1 MIYYKFSTCINE
13 PLLSGTVHRLFQGSY
28 EDTWLDDSDILD
40 MIQTVE
46 QSEFIGNGW
55 LRSLSGVDYRVYD
68 MSDGLQTLLLAYHQ
82 TIPYFKFDALGINLY
97 PYLGKLFKSK
107 DVHFLGTINP
117 YICSLPNTY
126 EFPPIFMED
135 FGVEINSAEEFS
147 YFYEQWCTST
157 SESFAGL
164 YQYTLYNS
172 RLPVPVLLKHD
183 YTPKYKQYPSFRLEL
198 THKITF
204 LQGDSASGKSYFF
217 QTLLEL
223 QSEFGYVNNDWFM
236 IALENRMHIQRLL
249 EETRNTIILVDV
261 DKMSVGMEA
270 LTDLLSTP
278 SNILVIFVGHWFTSR
293 FRVSLDCL
301 YDVKFN
307 RHAKCISFSLK
318 WLPDY
323 FNLTDYTDIVV
334 EDSGSGQ
341 ELFLNLFHGAL
352 VHPAGGYMRVS
363 SEVNRLHFDS
373 KALVVLDYSTS
384 EVVIPKLIQAQNR
397 RTINILVA
405 SSAEYYILVGLGLMN
420 EYTSVLKYLAELSY
434 VDLKKYLS
442 YVGKTVI
449 TVETLD
455 LLAFTII
462 LRKYK
467 QYPIAPGSKSQS
479 ILELL
484 DIDYSLVLKAIQQDI
499 LRNSKVVDSSKED
512 STNYFI

>member
-13 PLLSGTVHRLFQGSY
+13 PLLSGTVHQLFQGSY

-55 LRSLSGVDYRVYD
+55 LHSLSGVDYRVYD

-117 YICSLPNTY
+117 YICSLSNTY

-172 RLPVPVLLKHD
+172 RLPAPALLMHD

-261 DKMSVGMEA
+261 NKMSVGVEA
-270 LTDLLSTP
+270 LTDLLNIP
-278 SNILVIFVGHWFTSR
+278 PNILVIFVGRCFQQQMLTL
-293 FRVSLDCL
+293 LD
-301 YDVKFN
+301 
-307 RHAKCISFSLK
+307 
-318 WLPDY
+318 
-323 FNLTDYTDIVV
+323 
-334 EDSGSGQ
+334 
-341 ELFLNLFHGAL
+341 
-352 VHPAGGYMRVS
+352 
-363 SEVNRLHFDS
+363 
-373 KALVVLDYSTS
+373 
-384 EVVIPKLIQAQNR
+384 
-397 RTINILVA
+397 
-405 SSAEYYILVGLGLMN
+405 
-420 EYTSVLKYLAELSY
+420 
-434 VDLKKYLS
+434 
-442 YVGKTVI
+442 
-449 TVETLD
+449 
-455 LLAFTII
+455 
-462 LRKYK
+462 
-467 QYPIAPGSKSQS
+467 S
-479 ILELL
+479 ILDVNYDRRLNEFKFSQE
-484 DIDYSLVLKAIQQDI
+484 SLPG
-499 LRNSKVVDSSKED
+499 
-512 STNYFI
+512 